1 MGLLLPLHWQPVCLL
16 LGALVTGAS
25 VSLSPEGCAVA
36 FTSVERADEALDAG
50 VDDVFV
56 CSLTPFATRL
66 PSVPALTLDAAL
78 EIPVHGDSYRRTTA
92 PAAPAAPTAFAVT
105 PADVGPRDR
114 VLVRAFDPAVVLG
127 VLQAGAAL
135 VLLRSGDL
143 DAVVRAESVTRV
155 V

>member
-1 MGLLLPLHWQPVCLL
+1 MCLL

-25 VSLSPEGCAVA
+25 VSLGADGCAVA
-36 FTSVERADEALDAG
+36 FTSVDRADEALDAG
-50 VDDVFV
+50 VEDVLV

-78 EIPVHGDSYRRTTA
+78 EIPVHGDSYRRTTPL
-92 PAAPAAPTAFAVT
+92 PAFEVT
-105 PADVGPRDR
+105 PADVGVGDR
-114 VLVRAFDPAVVLG
+114 VLVRSFDPAVVLG

-143 DAVVRAESVTRV
+143 EAVVQAESVTRV
-155 V
+155 L

>member
-1 MGLLLPLHWQPVCLL
+1 M
-16 LGALVTGAS
+16 
-25 VSLSPEGCAVA
+25 SLTPDGCPVA

-56 CSLTPFATRL
+56 CSLTPFGTRL

-78 EIPVHGDSYRRTTA
+78 EIPVHGDSYRRTA
-92 PAAPAAPTAFAVT
+92 PLGAFEITPT
-105 PADVGPRDR
+105 DVGPGDR
-114 VLVRAFDPAVVLG
+114 VLVQAFDPAVVLG

-143 DAVVRAESVTRV
+143 DAAVAAESVTRV
-155 V
+155 A